1 MNSPLRLSP
10 AIAVLGL
17 GFLAAGCRAGDTADS
32 VDTQNNTVRA
42 RVQMRPGGP
51 LEEVEMRVAE
61 APVDPPTV
69 AADAVDLED
78 DELVVG
84 VVLDGEAIA
93 YPVRYLAMSEVVN
106 DRVGDTP
113 IAPSW

>member
-1 MNSPLRLSP
+1 MNSPLRFSL
-10 AIAVLGL
+10 
-17 GFLAAGCRAGDTADS
+17 
-32 VDTQNNTVRA
+32 
-42 RVQMRPGGP
+42 
-51 LEEVEMRVAE
+51 
-61 APVDPPTV
+61 TV
-69 AADAVDLED
+69 AADAVDLQE

-84 VVLDGEAIA
+84 VVLDGQAIA